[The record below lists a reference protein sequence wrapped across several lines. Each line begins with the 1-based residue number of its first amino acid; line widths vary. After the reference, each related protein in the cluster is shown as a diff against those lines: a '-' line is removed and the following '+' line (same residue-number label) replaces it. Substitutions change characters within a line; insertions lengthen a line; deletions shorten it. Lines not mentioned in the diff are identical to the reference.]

1 MLFQVED
8 VFAFLVEQEIAH
20 FQGHRGPDLLDLA
33 LGHLGGDLPEEAQA
47 QGIHP
52 FNAAPALAGG
62 TGRIGADLGGG
73 AQTLAG
79 EFQQAELGQRAPR

>member
-8 VFAFLVEQEIAH
+8 FFAFLVEQKIAH

-62 TGRIGADLGGG
+62 TRRIGADLGGG
-73 AQTLAG
+73 PQTLAG
-79 EFQQAELGQRAPR
+79 EFQQAELRQTSPP